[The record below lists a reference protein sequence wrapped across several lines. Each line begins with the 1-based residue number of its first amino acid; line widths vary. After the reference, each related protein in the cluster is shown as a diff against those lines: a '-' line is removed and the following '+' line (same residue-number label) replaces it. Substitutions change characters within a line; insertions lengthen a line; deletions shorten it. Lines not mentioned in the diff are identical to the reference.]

1 MAKKKTTYF
10 QAICYTTEHC
20 DGDLIAPAC
29 WEPTTELTKATDQI
43 MQEIEESFSDKIRNA
58 KQPGPESITIEY
70 RNNTNDNID
79 WSEPKEIKNWKRSRA
94 FIDKIKNGL
103 ADGSIC
109 TVMVTV
115 PEYVNAFM
123 VQIGKR
129 SDVFHINQFSL

>member
-10 QAICYTTEHC
+10 QAICYTTDHC
-20 DGDLIAPAC
+20 DGDLIAPSC
-29 WEPTTELTKATDQI
+29 WDPNTDRAVAAKNIMTEINDSFAGILATK
-43 MQEIEESFSDKIRNA
+43 NNV
-58 KQPGPESITIEY
+58 GPESITIEY
-70 RNNTNDNID
+70 RNSTDESTE
-79 WSEPKEIKNWKRSRA
+79 WEEPKVIKNWKRAGKFLEKLAS
-94 FIDKIKNGL
+94 GL

-115 PEYVNAFM
+115 PTYVNAFM

>member
-20 DGDLIAPAC
+20 DGDLIAPSC
-29 WEPTTELTKATDQI
+29 WDPTTELTKAADQI
-43 MQEIEESFSDKIRNA
+43 MQEVEESFSGKIRTA

-79 WSEPKEIKNWKRSRA
+79 WSEPKEIKNWKRARA
-94 FIDKIKNGL
+94 FLDKIKNGL

-129 SDVFHINQFSL
+129 SDVFHINQFTL